1 MGELAVMRQRVV
13 LESVGTAAIAHDL
26 LEITRAFGF
35 EQVTY
40 WGIS

>member
-1 MGELAVMRQRVV
+1 MSGLAAERQRVV
-13 LESVGTAAIAHDL
+13 LESVGTAAVARDL